1 MGYNDFTEKD
11 WKLFRKKIAGWQ
23 EAYMDKLNRSYI
35 DLLSEDKE
43 ASEKFWDLSKRITED
58 KKRTGV
64 QLEMSRSK
72 LIMNI
77 ISLIMDEVISFDDL
91 EEFSD
96 DLQETIKQI
105 ISFGKK
111 SSS

>member
-1 MGYNDFTEKD
+1 MG
-11 WKLFRKKIAGWQ
+11 GWQ

-43 ASEKFWDLSKRITED
+43 PSEKFWNLSKKITED
-58 KKRTGV
+58 KKRVGV

-77 ISLIMDEVISFDDL
+77 VSLIMDEVISFEDL

-96 DLQETIKQI
+96 ELQETIKQI
-105 ISFGKK
+105 LSIRK

>member
-35 DLLSEDKE
+35 DLLSEDKKP
-43 ASEKFWDLSKRITED
+43 SEKFWNLSRRITED

-77 ISLIMDEVISFDDL
+77 VSLIVDKVISFEDL

-96 DLQETIKQI
+96 ELQETIKQI
-105 ISFGKK
+105 LSIRK

>member
-1 MGYNDFTEKD
+1 MGNNGFTEKD

-43 ASEKFWDLSKRITED
+43 ASEKFWDLSERIAKD

-72 LIMNI
+72 LIINI
-77 ISLIMDEVISFDDL
+77 VSLLVDEVISFEDL

-105 ISFGKK
+105 LSIRK

>member
-43 ASEKFWDLSKRITED
+43 ASEKFWNLSKKITED
-58 KKRTGV
+58 KKRVGV

-77 ISLIMDEVISFDDL
+77 VSLIMDEVISFEDL

-96 DLQETIKQI
+96 ELQETIKQI
-105 ISFGKK
+105 LSIRK

>member
-1 MGYNDFTEKD
+1 MG
-11 WKLFRKKIAGWQ
+11 GWQ

-43 ASEKFWDLSKRITED
+43 PSEKFWNLSKRITED
-58 KKRTGV
+58 KKRVGV

-77 ISLIMDEVISFDDL
+77 VSLIMDEVISFEDL
-91 EEFSD
+91 EEFSGE
-96 DLQETIKQI
+96 LQETIKQI
-105 ISFGKK
+105 LSIRK

>member
-1 MGYNDFTEKD
+1 MGNNNFTEKD
-11 WKLFRKKIAGWQ
+11 WKLFRKKIGSWQ

-43 ASEKFWDLSKRITED
+43 PSEKFWDLSKKITED
-58 KKRTGV
+58 KKRVGV
-64 QLEMSRSK
+64 QVEMSRSK
-72 LIMNI
+72 LLINI
-77 ISLIMDEVISFDDL
+77 VSLIIDEVISFEDL

-96 DLQETIKQI
+96 ELQETIKQI
-105 ISFGKK
+105 LSIRK

>member
-1 MGYNDFTEKD
+1 
-11 WKLFRKKIAGWQ
+11 
-23 EAYMDKLNRSYI
+23 MDKLNRSYI

-43 ASEKFWDLSKRITED
+43 ASEKFWNLYKKITED
-58 KKRTGV
+58 KKRVGV

-77 ISLIMDEVISFDDL
+77 VSLIMDEVISFEDL
-91 EEFSD
+91 EEVSD
-96 DLQETIKQI
+96 ELQETIIQI
-105 ISFGKK
+105 LSIRK

>member
-1 MGYNDFTEKD
+1 MG
-11 WKLFRKKIAGWQ
+11 GWQ

-43 ASEKFWDLSKRITED
+43 ASEKFWNLSKKITED
-58 KKRTGV
+58 KKRVGV

-77 ISLIMDEVISFDDL
+77 VSLIMDEVISFEDL

-96 DLQETIKQI
+96 ELQETIKQI
-105 ISFGKK
+105 LSIRK

>member
-1 MGYNDFTEKD
+1 MGNNNFTEKD
-11 WKLFRKKIAGWQ
+11 WKLFRKRIGGWQ

-35 DLLSEDKE
+35 YLLSEDKE
-43 ASEKFWDLSKRITED
+43 PSEKFWNLSKRITED
-58 KKRTGV
+58 KKRTGF

-77 ISLIMDEVISFDDL
+77 VSLIMDEVISFEDL
-91 EEFSD
+91 EEFSGE
-96 DLQETIKQI
+96 LQETIKQI
-105 ISFGKK
+105 LSIRK

>member
-1 MGYNDFTEKD
+1 MENNGFTEKD

-23 EAYMDKLNRSYI
+23 EAYMDRLNRSYI

-72 LIMNI
+72 LIINI

-105 ISFGKK
+105 IDFGKK

>member
-1 MGYNDFTEKD
+1 MG
-11 WKLFRKKIAGWQ
+11 GWQ

-43 ASEKFWDLSKRITED
+43 PSEKFWNLSKRITED
-58 KKRTGV
+58 KKRVGV

-77 ISLIMDEVISFDDL
+77 VSLIMDEVISFEDL

-96 DLQETIKQI
+96 ELQETIKQI
-105 ISFGKK
+105 LSIRK

>member
-11 WKLFRKKIAGWQ
+11 WKLFRKKVVGWQ

-35 DLLSEDKE
+35 DLLSEDKKP
-43 ASEKFWDLSKRITED
+43 SEKFWDLSKRITED

-77 ISLIMDEVISFDDL
+77 VSLIMDEVISFDDL